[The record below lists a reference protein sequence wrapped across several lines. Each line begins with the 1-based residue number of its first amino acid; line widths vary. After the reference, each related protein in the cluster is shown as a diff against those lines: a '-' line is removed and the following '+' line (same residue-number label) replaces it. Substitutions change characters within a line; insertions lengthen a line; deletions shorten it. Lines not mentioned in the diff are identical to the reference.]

1 MKKQANSMHKEILS
15 FIVPLML
22 ANLLQVFYSAADT
35 MVVSLSGEAD
45 AVGAIGTT
53 TSMINLIVN
62 IFIGCAVGAKVTI
75 SNAIGA
81 GDEKRIQNS
90 VHTSILLS
98 IVLGLICTVIG
109 TAVSEPVLRAMNVT
123 ERLLYLAKKYSVI
136 YFLGSVF
143 ISLTNFASAV
153 FHAKS
158 DTKTPLKI
166 LILCGFVNIVLN
178 LFFVLVCK
186 MSVDGVAIATVIS
199 NALSAL
205 LLLVRLGRENDVCRP
220 NFRKMRIEK
229 KACINILRCGIPAG
243 VQSALFSVSH
253 MVIQSSIV
261 TVNNLVTP
269 AGSSFAPI
277 VKGCAACASI
287 EGFGSTAINAVSQA
301 AITFTG
307 RSAGAKNYGEIKK
320 VQRTCY
326 FFAFFM
332 SLCFSAVIFILKD
345 PLLMLYGIKRGAT
358 GTLEEMAHNAAT
370 VRMIYMFIPYFLLGF
385 MEVGS
390 GVMQGLGNAFTS
402 MSVSVLGSVIFRIIW
417 IMTVFGKNPCLENIF
432 ISFPISW
439 LMTAALHF
447 IFIKLTLNS
456 LNQKKFPTQ
465 SAGM

>member
-1 MKKQANSMHKEILS
+1 MSKNSSLKRNIIR
-15 FIVPLML
+15 FIIPLML

-35 MVVSLSGEAD
+35 MVVSLSCEPD

-81 GDEKRIQNS
+81 GDEKRVQNS
-90 VHTSILLS
+90 VHTAVLLS
-98 IVLGLICTVIG
+98 IILGFICTIIG
-109 TAVSEPVLRAMNVT
+109 IFVSEPVLRAMKNA
-123 ERLLYLAKKYSVI
+123 ERLLYLAKRYSVI
-136 YFLGSVF
+136 YFCGGVF

-166 LILCGFVNIVLN
+166 LIFCGFVNVVLN

-186 MSVDGVAIATVIS
+186 MSVEGVAISTVMS

-205 LLLVRLGRENDVCRP
+205 LLLLRLGREKDICNL
-220 NFRKMRIEK
+220 NIKKLRIEK
-229 KACINILRCGIPAG
+229 NACINILRCGIPAG

-269 AGSSFAPI
+269 VGSSFAPV

-307 RSAGAKNYGEIKK
+307 QNAGAKKYDEIKK
-320 VQRTCY
+320 VQHSCY
-326 FFAFFM
+326 LFSFII
-332 SLCFSAVIFILKD
+332 SLCFAAVIFLLKD
-345 PLLMLYGIKRGAT
+345 PLLMLYGITRGNA
-358 GTLEEMAHNAAT
+358 GTLEETAYNAS
-370 VRMIYMFIPYFLLGF
+370 VIRMMYMFIPYFFLGF

-390 GVMQGLGNAFTS
+390 GVMQGLGKAFTS

-417 IMTVFGKNPCLENIF
+417 IMTVFNTNPCLENIF
-432 ISFPISW
+432 VSFPISW
-439 LMTAALHF
+439 IMTATLHF
-447 IFIKLTLNS
+447 IFIKLTLRTLKS
-456 LNQKKFPTQ
+456 SEYLIKK
-465 SAGM
+465 